1 MTAYPA
7 RSPDRPTRTDPTD
20 PPVRA
25 RYAHGSTRTV
35 RGGVLVR
42 AHHGDDGAWTTGRG
56 TSRIH
61 GAGIDE
67 TRDPLDY
74 VRDVETRETP
84 GPAGL
89 RGWSGS
95 PGARGRRPRPA
106 HARYM

>member
-42 AHHGDDGAWTTGRG
+42 AHHGDEGAWTRHEPSTAR
-56 TSRIH
+56 
-61 GAGIDE
+61 E
-67 TRDPLDY
+67 LTRP
-74 VRDVETRETP
+74 ETP
-84 GPAGL
+84 
-89 RGWSGS
+89 
-95 PGARGRRPRPA
+95 
-106 HARYM
+106 